1 MKILQSTLYVL
12 LFLFVAVMLATSP
25 AAFCRAFI
33 DGVTI
38 WAVSVLPVLL
48 PFALLAP
55 LAVRALPRKVSVTGF
70 LFGVHADGLF
80 LPSLI
85 CGYPVGAKLISMSD
99 CDKDTAT
106 KLSSFCST
114 PGPIFVVA
122 TVGPLLGDARA
133 TAILAVSQLVACVLC
148 GLLNGRFH
156 GGTTKATTTSTADKN
171 FGQSL
176 TDAILSV
183 LSVGALIAL
192 VYMFTSML
200 KSLFPSD
207 VSESL
212 VFNFVLGLA
221 EMTNGVFAITSLCQ
235 NLSVATTLCSALL
248 AFGGAGVLLQSM
260 SFLSAKGVKVAA
272 YLWQKVT
279 QAAIASIVSF
289 LLCLLFLRL

>member
-55 LAVRALPRKVSVTGF
+55 LAARALPRKFSVTGF

-122 TVGPLLGDARA
+122 TVGPLLRDARA
-133 TAILAVSQLVACVLC
+133 TTILAVSQLVACV
-148 GLLNGRFH
+148 LNGRFH
-156 GGTTKATTTSTADKN
+156 GGTTKATTTSTAEKN

-192 VYMFTSML
+192 VYMFTSMV

-212 VFNFVLGLA
+212 VFNFALGLA

-279 QAAIASIVSF
+279 QAAIATIVSF
-289 LLCLLFLRL
+289 LLCLILLR

>member
-1 MKILQSTLYVL
+1 MKILQSTLYVS

-55 LAVRALPRKVSVTGF
+55 LAARALPRKVSVTGF

-133 TAILAVSQLVACVLC
+133 ILAVSQLVACVLC

-192 VYMFTSML
+192 VYMFTSMA

-207 VSESL
+207 VSENL

-235 NLSVATTLCSALL
+235 NLSAATTLCSALL

-279 QAAIASIVSF
+279 QAAIATIVSF
-289 LLCLLFLRL
+289 LLCLIFL

>member
-1 MKILQSTLYVL
+1 M
-12 LFLFVAVMLATSP
+12 
-25 AAFCRAFI
+25 
-33 DGVTI
+33 
-38 WAVSVLPVLL
+38 
-48 PFALLAP
+48 
-55 LAVRALPRKVSVTGF
+55 
-70 LFGVHADGLF
+70 
-80 LPSLI
+80 
-85 CGYPVGAKLISMSD
+85 
-99 CDKDTAT
+99 
-106 KLSSFCST
+106 
-114 PGPIFVVA
+114 
-122 TVGPLLGDARA
+122 
-133 TAILAVSQLVACVLC
+133 SQLVACVLC

-212 VFNFVLGLA
+212 VFNFALGLA

-235 NLSVATTLCSALL
+235 NLSAATTLCSALL
-248 AFGGAGVLLQSM
+248 SFGGAGVLLQSM

-279 QAAIASIVSF
+279 QAAIATIVSF
-289 LLCLLFLRL
+289 LLCLILLRQ